1 MGRFMMGKS
10 VVVMLWLRGLIFH
23 RSGRLLTAGLG
34 VALTVAMLV
43 ALGVFVANSA
53 AAMTARA
60 VEAIPVDWQVQIV
73 PGTDP
78 TAVIAAAQQAA
89 PVEALEQV
97 GYADVNGF
105 TASTGGTVQTTGP
118 GKVVG
123 LFPEYQTVFPA
134 EFRPLVGSPA
144 GVLVAQQTAA
154 NLHVTRGDTVTI
166 QRVGLPA
173 VEVAV
178 AGVVDLPYA
187 DSFFQAVGVPANAAP
202 QAPPDN
208 VLFLPMDQWHAL
220 FDPQAANRPDTVR
233 TQLHV
238 RLRRELPSDPAQAF
252 IQVQRWSRNLE
263 ARIAGSGIVGD
274 NLAARLDGVRS
285 DALYARVLFLFLG
298 LPGVLLAGT
307 LTLAI
312 AATGAERRRQE
323 QALLRVRGAATTQIL
338 RLAALEG
345 ALLGVA
351 GAGLGTGLGLAA
363 ARLVA
368 PVYAV
373 GRDKMVLWVGSAAL
387 AGFLLSV
394 LAALWPAWNQ
404 ARQTSVAAA
413 RKAVG
418 QERTPLWQRL
428 YLDAALLAIAAGMFW
443 RTAGIGYELVLAPE
457 GVAQVSVTYE
467 AFIAPL
473 CMWIGSALLAM
484 RIGQLYL
491 ARGRKSFVALS
502 RPLAGNLA
510 GTVFASLAR
519 QRRRLAQ
526 GVALVAL
533 AAAFAVSTAIFNT
546 TYDSQARVDAELT
559 NGADVLVQGTTP
571 AAAGS
576 ELAAL
581 SSLPGVV
588 VAEPMQHRFAYVGTD
603 LQDLYGIDPAHIE
616 SATHLANAYFANHD
630 AQAALAAL
638 TAQPDGVLVSEETVR
653 DFQLVQGDHLNLR
666 LQHAGDNQYHVVP
679 FTFVGVVREFPTAPK
694 DSFLVANATYVAQ
707 RTGTDAAEIVLLK
720 TDGNPE
726 GVAVRARDVVKGLA
740 GVKVTDIGA
749 AQKTIGS
756 SLTAVDLRGLTSLE
770 LAFAVLLVACA
781 SGLILALGL
790 AERKKTFATL
800 MVLGA
805 KSKQLGAFVWSE
817 GSIIVAGGALLGSVA
832 GLGLAELLVK
842 MLTHIFD
849 PAPESLAMPWSYL
862 VLLAVALVAA
872 TIVAVLS
879 AIAATRGSGVE
890 VLRSL

>member
-1 MGRFMMGKS
+1 MLKKPTI
-10 VVVMLWLRGLIFH
+10 VTLWLRGLISH
-23 RSGRLLTAGLG
+23 RSARLLTAALG

-43 ALGVFVANSA
+43 ALGLFIAASA
-53 AAMTARA
+53 SAMTARA
-60 VEAIPVDWQVQIV
+60 TEAIPLDWQVQLV

-78 TAVIAAAQQAA
+78 ASVIAAVHQAA

-97 GYADVNGF
+97 GYADVSGF
-105 TASTGGTVQTTGP
+105 TASTGGTVQTTGA

-123 LFPEYQTVFPA
+123 LPPEYAALFPA
-134 EFRPLVGSPA
+134 EFRSLVGSLG

-154 NLHVTRGDTVTI
+154 NLHVTTGDTVTI

-173 VEVAV
+173 VDVQV

-208 VLFLPMDQWHAL
+208 VLFLPMDPWHTL
-220 FDPQAANRPDTVR
+220 FDPQAADRPDTVR

-238 RLRRELPSDPAQAF
+238 RLRRELPTDPAAAF
-252 IQVQRWSRNLE
+252 VQVQRWTRNLE

-298 LPGVLLAGT
+298 LPGILLAAI

-312 AATGAERRRQE
+312 AATGADRRRQE
-323 QALLRVRGAATTQIL
+323 QALLRVRGAATAQIL

-345 ALLGVA
+345 GVMGVA
-351 GAGLGTGLGLAA
+351 GVVLGTGLGLASV
-363 ARLVA
+363 RLIA
-368 PVYAV
+368 PVSSA
-373 GRDKMVLWVGSAAL
+373 GSGSILLWVCTAAL
-387 AGFLLSV
+387 AGVALSV
-394 LAALWPAWNQ
+394 MAALWPAWNQ

-413 RKAVG
+413 RQAVG
-418 QERTPLWQRL
+418 RESTPTWQRL
-428 YLDAALLAIAAGMFW
+428 YLDAVLLVIAAGMFW
-443 RTAGIGYELVLAPE
+443 RTAGVGYELVLAPE
-457 GVAQVSVTYE
+457 GVAQVSVAYE

-473 CMWIGSALLAM
+473 CVWIGSALLAI
-484 RIGQLYL
+484 RLGKRYL
-491 ARGRKSFVALS
+491 ARGRKSFAALS
-502 RPLAGNLA
+502 RPLTGNLS
-510 GTVFASLAR
+510 GTIFASLAR
-519 QRRRLAQ
+519 QRGRLAQ
-526 GVALVAL
+526 GIALVAL

-559 NGADVLVQGTTP
+559 NGADVLVQGSTP
-571 AAAGS
+571 APAGR
-576 ELAAL
+576 ELATLRA
-581 SSLPGVV
+581 LPGVV
-588 VAEPMQHRFAYVGTD
+588 AAEPMQHRFAYVGTD

-616 SATHLANAYFANHD
+616 SATHLARAYFANHD
-630 AQAALAAL
+630 VQATLAALA
-638 TAQPDGVLVSEETVR
+638 AQPDGVLVSEETVR
-653 DFQLVQGDHLNLR
+653 DFQLVVGDHLNLR
-666 LQHAGDNQYHVVP
+666 MQHAGDNQYHIVP

-694 DSFLVANATYVAQ
+694 DSFLVANASYVAQ
-707 RTGTDAAEIVLLK
+707 QTGTDAAEIVLLK
-720 TDGNPE
+720 TDGSPE
-726 GVAVRARDVVKGLA
+726 GAALRARDVVSGLP

-756 SLTAVDLRGLTSLE
+756 SLTAVNLRGLTTLE
-770 LAFAVLLVACA
+770 LGFAVLLVASA

-800 MVLGA
+800 LVLGA
-805 KSKQLGAFVWSE
+805 KTKHLGAFVWSE
-817 GSIIVAGGALLGSVA
+817 GGIIVASGAILGSVA

-849 PAPESLAMPWSYL
+849 PPPESLVMPWSYL
-862 VLLAVALVAA
+862 VLLVAALVAA

-879 AIAATRGSGVE
+879 AIAATKRSGVE